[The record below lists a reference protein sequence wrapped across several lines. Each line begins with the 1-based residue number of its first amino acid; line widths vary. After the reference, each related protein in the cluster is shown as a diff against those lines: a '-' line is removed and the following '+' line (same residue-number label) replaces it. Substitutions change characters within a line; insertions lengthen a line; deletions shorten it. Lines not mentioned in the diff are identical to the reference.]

1 MLLTLCYGLIK
12 GAREIFKKKA
22 LEKNTVT
29 EVLLIYT
36 FISLVIATPQ
46 IPNAMGL
53 TARQYFWVAVKAFVI
68 FVAWIAGFKAIK
80 KLPVSLIGVLDLSRV
95 LFASILGVFVLGETI
110 TLNKGIGLIL
120 VSAGLLFLKF
130 NPFGMVKKKERSSD
144 GSPAEGVPERSVPE
158 LVEGT
163 DSSGMKRQRKGG
175 RSAGGEAAGLPER
188 IRNLSVQNTSFFI
201 FLAFLSC
208 ILNAVSGL
216 LDKILMKEMNS
227 SQLQFWYTLFMVGF
241 YAIYALITRAKINRS
256 VWKNLWIYLLAVGL
270 IAMDKVLFIAN
281 GMADSQVTIM
291 TLIKQSSVIVTIL
304 AGKLVFKEKNILH
317 KVICAAIVV
326 AGIIVGIM

>member
-1 MLLTLCYGLIK
+1 MWMFLTLLYGLIK

-36 FISLVIATPQ
+36 FLSLIIATPQ
-46 IPNAMGL
+46 LPHAMGL
-53 TARQYFWVAVKAFVI
+53 TGRQYFWVAVKAFVI

-80 KLPVSLIGVLDLSRV
+80 QLPVSLIGVLDLSRV
-95 LFASILGVFVLGETI
+95 LFASLLGVFVLGETI
-110 TLNKGIGLIL
+110 TLNKGVGLLL

-130 NPFGMVKKKERSSD
+130 NPFKKKE
-144 GSPAEGVPERSVPE
+144 ALQPE
-158 LVEGT
+158 
-163 DSSGMKRQRKGG
+163 M
-175 RSAGGEAAGLPER
+175 
-188 IRNLSVQNTSFFI
+188 SVQNTTFFV

-227 SQLQFWYTLFMVGF
+227 SQLQFWYTLFMVVF
-241 YAIYALITRAKINRS
+241 YGIYALITRAKISPS
-256 VWKNLWIYLLAVGL
+256 VWKNPWIYLLAAGL

-281 GMADSQVTIM
+281 GMPESQVTIM
-291 TLIKQSSVIVTIL
+291 TLIKQSSVIVAIL
-304 AGKLVFKEKNILH
+304 AGKFVFKEKDILH
-317 KVICAAIVV
+317 KLICALIVV

>member
-1 MLLTLCYGLIK
+1 MVLTLLYGLIK
-12 GAREIFKKKA
+12 GVREIFKKKA
-22 LEKNTVT
+22 LEKNSVT

-36 FISLVIATPQ
+36 FISLIIATPQ

-80 KLPVSLIGVLDLSRV
+80 QLPVSLIGVLDLSRV
-95 LFASILGVFVLGETI
+95 LFASLLGVFVLGETI
-110 TLNKGIGLIL
+110 TLNKGIGLLL
-120 VSAGLLFLKF
+120 VSVGLLFLKF
-130 NPFGMVKKKERSSD
+130 NPFKKKGSSD
-144 GSPAEGVPERSVPE
+144 GSPAEGGSAAGGDDEGVPEP
-158 LVEGT
+158 G
-163 DSSGMKRQRKGG
+163 DGMRLQPKGG
-175 RSAGGEAAGLPER
+175 RSAGAEGAGLPE
-188 IRNLSVQNTSFFI
+188 NCNMSVQNTAFFV

-227 SQLQFWYTLFMVGF
+227 SQLQFWYTLFMVSF
-241 YAIYALITRAKINRS
+241 YAIYALITRAKISRS
-256 VWKNLWIYLLAVGL
+256 VWKNVWIYLLAAGL

-281 GMADSQVTIM
+281 GMAESQVTVM
-291 TLIKQSSVIVTIL
+291 TLIKQSSVIVAIL
-304 AGKLVFKEKNILH
+304 AGKFVFKEKDILH